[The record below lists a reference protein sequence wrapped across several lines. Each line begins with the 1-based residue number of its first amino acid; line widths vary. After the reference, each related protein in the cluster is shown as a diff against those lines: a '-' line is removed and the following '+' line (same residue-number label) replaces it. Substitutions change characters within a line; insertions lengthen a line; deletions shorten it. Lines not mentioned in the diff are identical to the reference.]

1 MQSVLVQ
8 AKAAVRIA
16 MYLIIAYFAIK
27 LWQDPSGSARATM
40 NFIEG
45 VGHFFAS
52 VITKLGAFAKGLQE

>member
-16 MYLIIAYFAIK
+16 MYLCIAYLVIK
-27 LWQDPSGSARATM
+27 LWQDPYGSARATM
-40 NFIEG
+40 NFVEG

-52 VITKLGAFAKGLQE
+52 VINKFSTFAKGLSE

>member
-27 LWQDPSGSARATM
+27 LWQDPYGSARATM
-40 NFIEG
+40 NFLKG

-52 VITKLGAFAKGLQE
+52 VINKLGAFARGLQE

>member
-16 MYLIIAYFAIK
+16 MYLSIAYFAIK
-27 LWQDPSGSARATM
+27 LWQDPYGSARATM

-45 VGHFFAS
+45 VGRFFAS

>member
-16 MYLIIAYFAIK
+16 MYLAIAYFAIQ
-27 LWQDPSGSARATM
+27 LWQDPYGSARATM
-40 NFIEG
+40 GFVQG

-52 VITKLGAFAKGLQE
+52 VINKIGTFVNGLSE